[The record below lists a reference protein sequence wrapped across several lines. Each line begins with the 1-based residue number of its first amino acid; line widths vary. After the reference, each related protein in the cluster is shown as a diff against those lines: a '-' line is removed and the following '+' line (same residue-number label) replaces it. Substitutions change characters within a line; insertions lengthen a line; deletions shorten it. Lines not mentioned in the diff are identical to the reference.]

1 MTKLTA
7 GTVIVARYE
16 LNEQVTYP
24 DANVKMWHAKDKIF
38 ARDVNLFSVSDFD
51 DVTAAG
57 ALDRAR
63 ETAQVSIAGVARVLD
78 VLESGTTKVIITE
91 RASGVSAQTA
101 ISGSTFLV
109 DQARAVIGTV
119 AQNLAKASDKG
130 LHHGNLSP
138 QSVWFDGSKIT
149 VDGIV
154 ARHIVNANAD
164 LTPQELVNHDI
175 LGLSALLYFMLTGVM
190 PEYPYAGND
199 LPRLLTVV
207 PRMTPELES
216 LAMGTLNGSHP
227 VPTSIAGFLEELG
240 EWTPDDLPVIDPAML
255 AGLAD
260 VDEDTGSSTAIPLQ
274 RASFKTAL
282 NKPST
287 PGTVPPAPP
296 VEGSA
301 SSAIPGSGKTR
312 PAFGAMA
319 PAAPVAAHASGGATG
334 TPSTPGPASTSTGR
348 RFHFNPTA
356 LILVVALVVLVW
368 GGTWAYNTL
377 TADFEPITVAPTG
390 RPSPSPSPTETKEGE
405 EEGGEKPAEPT
416 EEPVQI
422 VLPVIA
428 SAKSLDPEGDENEH
442 PELQDKLFDGDSA
455 TAWYSRTYKTAPFS
469 NLKSGIGIALGLE
482 QKSTVSSVLISSA
495 NKGGMVEVRAT
506 TADKPKEGEV
516 LASGPLDGETLFTL
530 SKPVEAD
537 SIVLWF
543 TLMPKDQNGNNRFY
557 FYEIGLT

>member
-38 ARDVNLFSVSDFD
+38 ARDVNLFSVSDFGD
-51 DVTAAG
+51 KTAAG

-63 ETAQVSIAGVARVLD
+63 ETAQVSIAGIARVLD
-78 VLESGTTKVIITE
+78 VLESGPTKVIVTE

-119 AQNLAKASDKG
+119 AQNLAKAGEKG

-138 QSVWFDGSKIT
+138 DSVWFDGSKIT

-154 ARHIVNANAD
+154 TRHIVKANAN
-164 LTPQELVNHDI
+164 LTAEELVNHDI

-190 PEYPYAGND
+190 PEYPKAGND

-207 PRMTPELES
+207 PRMTPELEALS
-216 LAMGTLNGSHP
+216 MGTLNGSHP
-227 VPTSIAGFLEELG
+227 IPTSIAGFLEELG
-240 EWTPDDLPVIDPAML
+240 EWTPDDLPVVDPAML
-255 AGLAD
+255 AGLAE
-260 VDEDTGSSTAIPLQ
+260 VHEDTASTTAIPLQ

-296 VEGSA
+296 VEGST
-301 SSAIPGSGKTR
+301 SSAIPVSGTNR

-319 PAAPVAAHASGGATG
+319 PATPVAATASGSTPG
-334 TPSTPGPASTSTGR
+334 TPSTAQPAGTPTRR

-377 TADFEPITVAPTG
+377 TADFDPITVAPTG
-390 RPSPSPSPTETKEGE
+390 RPTPSPTETEEGE
-405 EEGGEKPAEPT
+405 EEGEEKPADPT

-543 TLMPKDQNGNNRFY
+543 TLMPKDQNGKNRFY

>member
-51 DVTAAG
+51 EETAAG
-57 ALDRAR
+57 ALERAR
-63 ETAQVSIAGVARVLD
+63 ETAQVSIAGIARVLD
-78 VLESGTTKVIITE
+78 VLESGSTKVIVTE

-101 ISGSTFLV
+101 ISGSTFMV
-109 DQARAVIGTV
+109 DQARAVVGTV
-119 AQNLAKASDKG
+119 AQNLVKASEKG
-130 LHHGNLSP
+130 LHHGNLSA
-138 QSVWFDGSKIT
+138 QSVWFDVSKIT

-164 LTPQELVNHDI
+164 LTPEELVNHDI

-190 PEYPYAGND
+190 PQYPNTEND

-207 PRMTPELES
+207 PRMTTELES
-216 LAMGTLNGSHP
+216 LSMGVLNGTHP
-227 VPTSIAGFLEELG
+227 APTSIAAFLAELG
-240 EWTPDDLPVIDPAML
+240 EWTPDDLPVVDPEML
-255 AGLAD
+255 ADLTE
-260 VDEDTGSSTAIPLQ
+260 VDEDTASTTAIPPQ
-274 RASFKTAL
+274 RASFKAAL
-282 NKPST
+282 KNPST

-296 VEGSA
+296 VEKSA
-301 SSAIPGSGKTR
+301 TSAVPLPGAGG

-319 PAAPVAAHASGGATG
+319 PATSPKDTSGGTPPTPKPAG
-334 TPSTPGPASTSTGR
+334 TTARR

-390 RPSPSPSPTETKEGE
+390 RPTPSPTETEESGE
-405 EEGGEKPAEPT
+405 DKPAEPT
-416 EEPVQI
+416 KEPAKI

-428 SAKSLDPEGDENEH
+428 GAKSLDPEGDENEH
-442 PELQDKLFDGDSA
+442 PELQDKLFDGDSS

-469 NLKSGIGIALGLE
+469 NLKSGIGIALSLE
-482 QKSTVSSVLISSA
+482 EKSTVSSVLISSA

-530 SKPVEAD
+530 SKPTETE

-557 FYEIGLT
+557 FYEIALT